1 MDFALYEIIRR
12 EIKKCTIIYLFHACS
27 QSMIERQ
34 IILSIFE
41 ILADKREYNGI
52 FQTFTDKYN
61 KYCEIS
67 DVMNNS

>member
-1 MDFALYEIIRR
+1 MYH
-12 EIKKCTIIYLFHACS
+12 YLSIACS
-27 QSMIERQ
+27 KSMIERQ

-41 ILADKREYNGI
+41 ILADEREYKGI